1 MVHGASVKF
10 HKAKKPAWNV
20 ISVLMVH
27 LFRTLSILLRTCA
40 ACSLNPKAVGDT
52 IMTSLEDWLMDDL
65 EVGTGETRV

>member
-1 MVHGASVKF
+1 
-10 HKAKKPAWNV
+10 
-20 ISVLMVH
+20 MVH

-65 EVGTGETRV
+65 EVGTGEARV